1 MAKKLIENP
10 IKKLVR
16 NMLLEGELE
25 NAESTLAAKD
35 FVDRLQDM
43 VVELGKMSNDELP
56 HLVDSIRGSF
66 SPEQAQQYQTTTSAA
81 LSELL
86 DLVKQKKGE
95 LENAT
100 LALAGESPAEG
111 MEPTN
116 NELELPGEG
125 EEALDGEDLLPDEE
139 GPAKPNPLGR
149 EPRIPTEESRRFNKR
164 LTEAKIIALDKALKE
179 TNARK
184 TPLRAARLAEELRRL
199 VTEVIKEESKSK
211 KKKGKPEWLL
221 KKELAAEKKD
231 KKKVDESKEKATK
244 KNVIKAKKKSQD
256 TDRSKCMTCKKNP
269 AWGKSAFCE
278 ACLKKKDKAR
288 MKGKD

>member
-1 MAKKLIENP
+1 MKKKLKENP

-16 NMLLEGELE
+16 NMLLEGDLE

-66 SPEQAQQYQTTTSAA
+66 GTDQATLYQNTTNAA

-86 DLVKQKKGE
+86 DIVKQKKQE

-100 LALAGESPAEG
+100 LVLAGESPAEG

-116 NELELPGEG
+116 NELALPS
-125 EEALDGEDLLPDEE
+125 EEEPELDGEDLLPDEE
-139 GPAKPNPLGR
+139 GKKVPSPLGR
-149 EPRIPTEESRRFNKR
+149 EPRIPTEESRQFNRK
-164 LTEAKIIALDKALKE
+164 LSEAKLVALDKALKE
-179 TNARK
+179 TNIKK
-184 TPLRAARLAEELRRL
+184 TPLRAKRLAEELRRL
-199 VTEVIKEESKSK
+199 ATEMIKEGSKSEK

-221 KKELAAEKKD
+221 KKELAAEKKEG
-231 KKKVDESKEKATK
+231 KKKVAEAKDAMQSHAFKPSKAFKKNCEVCQGAESKA
-244 KNVIKAKKKSQD
+244 IHQKKKE
-256 TDRSKCMTCKKNP
+256 TPKK
-269 AWGKSAFCE
+269 
-278 ACLKKKDKAR
+278 
-288 MKGKD
+288 